1 MRHLRNSGDHG
12 IATIMK
18 AFFLAKDPCRR
29 GAPSLR
35 DHGLTMASTV
45 DHRHVAPAWSGFLL
59 LSGVTGFLD
68 LFLLL
73 SSGFRPAPLHR
84 PVIYANDVSYRS
96 RWRGRQVPPKWLAW
110 PTGSAG
116 VVGVPTGLQRSCW
129 RSRQDPAEWLAWP
142 TGSAGVVGVPIGL
155 QRSGWG
161 SRQVPGRWR
170 RRRLQRSGWR
180 ADGVQRS
187 GWRSRRGLL
196 LGGSTGG
203 AAGGSGS
210 GLERR
215 GLVAGAGR
223 RGGAAM
229 IGGWES

>member
-96 RWRGRQVPPKWLAW
+96 GWRGRQVPPEWLACRS
-110 PTGSAG
+110 GSSG
-116 VVGVPTGLQRSCW
+116 VVGVADRFLVVGVDDGSSGVAGL
-129 RSRQDPAEWLAWP
+129 P
-142 TGSAGVVGVPIGL
+142 TGSSGVVGV
-155 QRSGWG
+155 
-161 SRQVPGRWR
+161 
-170 RRRLQRSGWR
+170 
-180 ADGVQRS
+180 ADG
-187 GWRSRRGLL
+187 GCC
-196 LGGSTGG
+196 
-203 AAGGSGS
+203 
-210 GLERR
+210 
-215 GLVAGAGR
+215 
-223 RGGAAM
+223 
-229 IGGWES
+229 